1 MGKRRELRTEKDL
14 QVRIFGTDADGHIFS
29 EKVSTANV
37 SQHGAE
43 ISGLKASLKMDEIVG
58 LSYGPNK
65 SQFQI
70 KWTGAAGTPKAGH
83 VGLLNLHLEKAFWDF
98 LMPGQAPDG
107 FQARPEERRRYP
119 RVRCTVSVE
128 LHPEDASIIRGN
140 ASDLSIGGCYIEMPT
155 PLVLGTKL
163 KVGIWLGADKVW
175 ATGLVTN
182 STPGFGVGVKFAEIA
197 EADTRRIAE
206 FLKNIKDR

>member
-1 MGKRRELRTEKDL
+1 MGNRREPRTEKNL
-14 QVRIFGTDADGHIFS
+14 PVRIFGTDADGQIFS
-29 EKVSTANV
+29 EKVTTANV

-43 ISGLKASLKMDEIVG
+43 IGGLKASLKLADIVG

-70 KWTGAAGTPKAGH
+70 KWIGAAGTPKAGRI
-83 VGLLNLHLEKAFWDF
+83 GLLNLHLEKAFWDF
-98 LMPGQAPDG
+98 SMPGLAPDG
-107 FQARPEERRRYP
+107 FQARTEERRRYP
-119 RVRCTVSVE
+119 RVRCTSSVE
-128 LHPEDASIIRGN
+128 LHPENASIIRGN
-140 ASDLSIGGCYIEMPT
+140 ASDLSIGGCYIEMST

-163 KVGIWLGADKVW
+163 KIGIWLGTDKVW

-182 STPGFGVGVKFAEIA
+182 STPGFGVGVKFAKIA

-206 FLKNIKDR
+206 FLKTVKDR